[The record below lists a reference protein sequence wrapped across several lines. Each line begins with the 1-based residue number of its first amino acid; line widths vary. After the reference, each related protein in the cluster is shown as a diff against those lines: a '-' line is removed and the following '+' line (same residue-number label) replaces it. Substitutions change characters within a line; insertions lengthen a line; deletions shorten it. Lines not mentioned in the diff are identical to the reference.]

1 MIDRDRGSSVV
12 NIDVPED
19 SSVRELL
26 TVVKFVN
33 RMEVTP
39 AGAAI
44 GSKQ

>member
-1 MIDRDRGSSVV
+1 MIDRDRVSSLV
-12 NIDVPED
+12 NIDVPEG
-19 SSVRELL
+19 SSVRKLL

-33 RMEVTP
+33 RMKVIP

>member
-12 NIDVPED
+12 NIDVLEGP
-19 SSVRELL
+19 SVQELL

-33 RMEVTP
+33 RMKVTP